1 MALFRRVLNTVFN
14 LLIFP
19 LIIYTPAKAQVDST
33 VVRFYIPSYYF
44 IIRTN
49 DRLYESRKIVKLPQ
63 GLQRIQIYTPEFE
76 LIDTLL
82 IVEDAPDGQ
91 MVMPSF
97 RINEEFDRYQRQ
109 LKEYRDR
116 NFIELGI
123 PLITSTFAVGYALY
137 YFNRANLSYDNAA
150 WYYRKWLGANLNE
163 RQTYLDEFLRHEADY
178 KRYRAMN
185 YITLAVAGVSTAF
198 TVRGYLRYR
207 KRKVPT
213 FRIPPVPFSEYY
225 LRFEPLTYDLLY
237 PGIRIIVPF

>member
-1 MALFRRVLNTVFN
+1 M
-14 LLIFP
+14 IFILVTCKP
-19 LIIYTPAKAQVDST
+19 VKAQVDST

-44 IIRTN
+44 IIKTN
-49 DRLYESRKIVKLPQ
+49 DRLYESRKILKLPQ

-91 MVMPSF
+91 IVIPSF
-97 RINEEFDRYQRQ
+97 RVNADFDHYQRQ
-109 LKEYRDR
+109 LKDYRER

-123 PLITSTFAVGYALY
+123 PLITATFAAGYALY
-137 YFNRANLSYDNAA
+137 YYSRATLSYDNAA
-150 WYYRKWLGANLNE
+150 WYYKKWLGANLNE
-163 RQTYLDEFLRHEADY
+163 RQAYLDEFLRHEADY
-178 KRYRAMN
+178 KRYRTMN
-185 YITLAVAGVSTAF
+185 YITLAIAGVSSAF

-213 FRIPPVPFSEYY
+213 FRIPPVPFPEYY
-225 LRFEPLTYDLLY
+225 LRLEPLTYDLLY